1 LNNLTKTTDTNQVSE
16 IESVVH
22 PLNKKHQ
29 VKVKELKLQYNQLKM
44 KLAALKSDDAAD
56 DKGSNAG
63 DAFGGRAAMSKKP
76 A

>member
-1 LNNLTKTTDTNQVSE
+1 VSE